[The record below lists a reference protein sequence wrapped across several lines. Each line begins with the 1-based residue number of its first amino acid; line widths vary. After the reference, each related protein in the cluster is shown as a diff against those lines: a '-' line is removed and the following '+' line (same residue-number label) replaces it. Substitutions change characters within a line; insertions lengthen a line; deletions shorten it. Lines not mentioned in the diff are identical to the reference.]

1 MILFYPGIDKQN
13 MYTTQAQSCFTHV
26 KTLIF
31 PLLILTS
38 LISCAVFES
47 DTVILWTDRPEFAL
61 YGEYFNA
68 DQNRYKVE
76 IRYFEAPAQRLVE
89 TGEYPDIV
97 AASWLNSAS
106 IRSLWRPLDDLFKKD
121 GLDEAAFYQRLLSL
135 GKIDNRQY
143 LLPVNFNIPA
153 LIFASPTRRV
163 GDDFTQSYSNPFTIE
178 MDEIKQRGKA
188 FNTGTGGIYTRMGFS
203 LSTNDEFLFLAA
215 ILFGAAFREASPIA
229 WESQALEQSIRYVN
243 EWIAEANTGV
253 QMEDDFA
260 FKYFFDPPDKLV
272 NSGRILFTYMDS
284 SRFFTLPEERRSNL
298 DFRWIAARE
307 MIPIDEWGVY
317 YGIHRRTRA
326 LNGAKAFT
334 RWFFTTETQKLLL
347 EAEKGKRTTELSFG
361 IAGGFSAM
369 RTVTEQ
375 VFPQFYPDLLGRI
388 PPENYLSPPN
398 ILPRNWI
405 SVKERVI
412 LPYLRERIRSSS
424 REEVRPLDR
433 RVSDW
438 YRLNRD

>member
-13 MYTTQAQSCFTHV
+13 MYTTHAVIFRM
-26 KTLIF
+26 KTLLF
-31 PLLILTS
+31 PVLVLTN
-38 LISCAVFES
+38 LISCAIFENN
-47 DTVILWTDRPEFAL
+47 TVILWTDRPEFAL

-68 DQNRYKVE
+68 AQNRYKVE
-76 IRYFEAPAQRLVE
+76 IRYYEAPAQRLVE

-121 GLDEAAFYQRLLSL
+121 GLDESAFYQKLLSV
-135 GKIDNRQY
+135 GKIDNHQY

-153 LIFASPTRRV
+153 IIFARE
-163 GDDFTQSYSNPFTIE
+163 FIQSYSNPFTIE
-178 MDEIKQRGKA
+178 MDEIKERGKA
-188 FNTGTGGIYTRMGFS
+188 FNTETRRVYTRMGFS
-203 LSTNDEFLFLAA
+203 PSTNDEFLFLAA
-215 ILFGAAFREASPIA
+215 ILFGAGFREASPIA
-229 WESQALEQSIRYVN
+229 WESQALEQSIRYIN
-243 EWIAEANTGV
+243 EWIAEANTSV

-284 SRFFTLPEERRSNL
+284 SRFFTLPEERRTNL
-298 DFRWIAARE
+298 DFRWISARE

-317 YGIHRRTRA
+317 YGIHKRTRA

-347 EAEKGKRTTELSFG
+347 EAEKNKRTTELSFG

-412 LPYLRERIRSSS
+412 LPYLRERIRSS
-424 REEVRPLDR
+424 RDEVRALER

-438 YRLNRD
+438 YRLNRE

>member
-1 MILFYPGIDKQN
+1 
-13 MYTTQAQSCFTHV
+13 MYTTHDT
-26 KTLIF
+26 KTRIRMLFF
-31 PLLILTS
+31 PVLAITS
-38 LISCAVFES
+38 LFSCAIFENS
-47 DTVILWTDRPEFAL
+47 TVILWTDRPEFAL

-68 DQNRYKVE
+68 AQNRYKVE

-97 AASWLNSAS
+97 AATWLTSAS
-106 IRSLWRPLDDLFKKD
+106 TRSLFRPLDDLLKKGD
-121 GLDEAAFYQRLLSL
+121 LDESSFYQRLLSL

-153 LIFASPTRRV
+153 LIFASSSRR
-163 GDDFTQSYSNPFTIE
+163 GDDFAQPYSNPFTIE
-178 MDEIKQRGKA
+178 MEEIKEHGKA
-188 FNTGTGGIYTRMGFS
+188 HNTQTGGVYTRMGFS

-215 ILFGAAFREASPIA
+215 ILHGANFREAAPIA
-229 WESQALEQSIRYVN
+229 WESQALEQSVRYVN
-243 EWIAEANTGV
+243 EWITEANTSV

-284 SRFFTLPEERRSNL
+284 SRFFTLPEERRTNL

-326 LNGAKAFT
+326 LSGAKAFT

-347 EAEKGKRTTELSFG
+347 EAEKSKRTTEISFG

-424 REEVRPLDR
+424 RDDVRALER

-438 YRLNRD
+438 YRLNRE

>member
-1 MILFYPGIDKQN
+1 
-13 MYTTQAQSCFTHV
+13 MYTTQAQGCFIHV

-38 LISCAVFES
+38 LLSCAIIEN
-47 DTVILWTDRPEFAL
+47 DTVTLWTDRPEFAL

-68 DQNRYKVE
+68 AQNRYKVE

-89 TGEYPDIV
+89 TVEYPDIV
-97 AASWLNSAS
+97 VASWLKSS
-106 IRSLWRPLDDLFKKD
+106 STRSLWRPLDDLFKND
-121 GLDEAAFYQRLLSL
+121 GLDESAFYQRLLSL

-153 LIFASPTRRV
+153 LIFASPRRRI
-163 GDDFTQSYSNPFTIE
+163 GDDFIQSYSNPFTIE
-178 MDEIKQRGKA
+178 MEEIKERGKA
-188 FNTGTGGIYTRMGFS
+188 YNTETGGIYTRMGFS
-203 LSTNDEFLFLAA
+203 PSTNDEFLFLAA
-215 ILFGAAFREASPIA
+215 ILFGVGFREASPIA
-229 WESQALEQSIRYVN
+229 WESQSLEQAIRYVS
-243 EWIAEANTGV
+243 EWIAEANTSV

-284 SRFFTLPEERRSNL
+284 SRFFTLPEERRTNL
-298 DFRWIAARE
+298 DFRWIGGRD

-347 EAEKGKRTTELSFG
+347 EAGKSKRTTEISFG

-424 REEVRPLDR
+424 RDEVRPLER

-438 YRLNRD
+438 YRLNRE

>member
-1 MILFYPGIDKQN
+1 
-13 MYTTQAQSCFTHV
+13 MYTTHTVITRIQIA
-26 KTLIF
+26 
-31 PLLILTS
+31 LILALVLAS
-38 LISCAVFES
+38 LLSCAVFES
-47 DTVILWTDRPEFAL
+47 DTVVLWTDRPEFAL

-68 DQNRYKVE
+68 AQNRYKVE
-76 IRYFEAPAQRLVE
+76 IRYYEAPAQRLVE

-121 GLDEAAFYQRLLSL
+121 GLDETAFYQKLLAV

-153 LIFASPTRRV
+153 IIFAR
-163 GDDFTQSYSNPFTIE
+163 DFTQTYTNPFTIE
-178 MDEIKQRGKA
+178 MDEIKERGKA
-188 FNTGTGGIYTRMGFS
+188 FNAEARGVYTKMGFS
-203 LSTNDEFLFLAA
+203 PSTNDEFLFLAA
-215 ILFGAAFREASPIA
+215 ILFGAGFREAAPIA
-229 WESQALEQSIRYVN
+229 WESQALEQSVRYIS
-243 EWIAEANTGV
+243 EWIAEANNGV
-253 QMEDDFA
+253 QMEDDFS

-284 SRFFTLPEERRSNL
+284 SRFFTLSEERRTNL
-298 DFRWIAARE
+298 DFRWISSRE

-317 YGIHRRTRA
+317 YGIHKRTRA
-326 LNGAKAFT
+326 LGGAKAFT

-347 EAEKGKRTTELSFG
+347 EAEKSKRTTELSFG

-388 PPENYLSPPN
+388 PPENYLSPPS

-412 LPYLRERIRSSS
+412 LPYLRDRIRSSS
-424 REEVRPLDR
+424 RDEVRALDR

>member
-1 MILFYPGIDKQN
+1 
-13 MYTTQAQSCFTHV
+13 MYTTRGVIIRIRALF
-26 KTLIF
+26 F
-31 PLLILTS
+31 PVLVLTS
-38 LISCAVFES
+38 MISCAIFEN
-47 DTVILWTDRPEFAL
+47 DTVVLWTDRPEFAL

-68 DQNRYKVE
+68 AQNRYKVE
-76 IRYFEAPAQRLVE
+76 IRYYEAPAQRLVE
-89 TGEYPDIV
+89 TGENPDIV

-106 IRSLWRPLDDLFKKD
+106 IRSLWRPLDDLFIKD
-121 GLDEAAFYQRLLSL
+121 GLDESAFYQRLLSV
-135 GKIDNRQY
+135 GKTDDHQY

-153 LIFASPTRRV
+153 IIFASPTRRV
-163 GDDFTQSYSNPFTIE
+163 GDGFTQSNPFTIE
-178 MDEIKQRGKA
+178 MDEIKERGKA
-188 FNTGTGGIYTRMGFS
+188 YNASARGVYTRMGFS
-203 LSTNDEFLFLAA
+203 PSTNDEFLFLAA
-215 ILFGAAFREASPIA
+215 ILFGAGFREASPIA
-229 WESQALEQSIRYVN
+229 WESQALEQSIRYLN
-243 EWIAEANTGV
+243 EWIADANTNV

-284 SRFFTLPEERRSNL
+284 SRFFTLPEERRTNL

-317 YGIHRRTRA
+317 YGIHKRTRA

-347 EAEKGKRTTELSFG
+347 EAEKSKRTTELSFG

-375 VFPQFYPDLLGRI
+375 VFPQFYGDLLGRI
-388 PPENYLSPPN
+388 PPENFLSPPN

-412 LPYLRERIRSSS
+412 LPYLRDRIRSTS
-424 REEVRPLDR
+424 RDEVRALER

>member
-1 MILFYPGIDKQN
+1 MILFYPGIYKPN
-13 MYTTQAQSCFTHV
+13 MYTTHTVITRIQIA
-26 KTLIF
+26 
-31 PLLILTS
+31 LILALVLAS
-38 LISCAVFES
+38 LLSCAVFES
-47 DTVILWTDRPEFAL
+47 DTVVLWTDRPEFAL

-68 DQNRYKVE
+68 AQNRYKVE
-76 IRYFEAPAQRLVE
+76 IRYYEAPAQRLVE

-121 GLDEAAFYQRLLSL
+121 GLDEAAFYQKLLAV

-153 LIFASPTRRV
+153 IIFAR
-163 GDDFTQSYSNPFTIE
+163 DFTQSYTNPFTIE
-178 MDEIKQRGKA
+178 MDEIKERGKA
-188 FNTGTGGIYTRMGFS
+188 FNTEARGVYTKMGFS
-203 LSTNDEFLFLAA
+203 PSTNDEFLFLAA
-215 ILFGAAFREASPIA
+215 ILFGAGFREASPIA
-229 WESQALEQSIRYVN
+229 WESQALEQSVRYIS
-243 EWIAEANTGV
+243 EWIAEANNGV
-253 QMEDDFA
+253 QMEDDFS

-284 SRFFTLPEERRSNL
+284 SRFFTLSEERRTNL
-298 DFRWIAARE
+298 DFRWISSRE

-317 YGIHRRTRA
+317 YGIHKRTRA
-326 LNGAKAFT
+326 LGGAKAFT

-347 EAEKGKRTTELSFG
+347 EAEKSKRTTELSFG

-412 LPYLRERIRSSS
+412 LPYLRDRIRSSS
-424 REEVRPLDR
+424 RDEVRALER

>member
-1 MILFYPGIDKQN
+1 
-13 MYTTQAQSCFTHV
+13 MYTTQTLHFFTRI
-26 KTLIF
+26 KMALI
-31 PLLILTS
+31 PVLVLASLL
-38 LISCAVFES
+38 SCAVFES
-47 DTVILWTDRPEFAL
+47 DTVVLWTDRPEFAL

-68 DQNRYKVE
+68 AQNRYKVE
-76 IRYFEAPAQRLVE
+76 IRYYEAPAQRLVE
-89 TGEYPDIV
+89 TGDYPDIV

-106 IRSLWRPLDDLFKKD
+106 IRSLFRPLDDLFKKD
-121 GLDEAAFYQRLLSL
+121 GLDEAAFYQKLLAV
-135 GKIDNRQY
+135 GKIDSRQY

-153 LIFASPTRRV
+153 IIFAAPTRRV
-163 GDDFTQSYSNPFTIE
+163 GEDFTQSWSNPFTIE
-178 MDEIKQRGKA
+178 MDEIKERGKA
-188 FNTGTGGIYTRMGFS
+188 FNAEARGVYTRMGFS
-203 LSTNDEFLFLAA
+203 PSTNDEFLFLAA
-215 ILFGAAFREASPIA
+215 ILFGAGFREAAPIA
-229 WESQALEQSIRYVN
+229 WESQALEQAIRYVN

-284 SRFFTLPEERRSNL
+284 SRFFTLSEERRTNL
-298 DFRWIAARE
+298 DFRWISSRE

-326 LNGAKAFT
+326 LSGAKAFT

-347 EAEKGKRTTELSFG
+347 EAEKSKRTTELSFG

-388 PPENYLSPPN
+388 PPESYLSPPN

-412 LPYLRERIRSSS
+412 LPYLRDRIRSSS
-424 REEVRPLDR
+424 RDEVRALER

>member
-1 MILFYPGIDKQN
+1 MILFYPGIDKRN
-13 MYTTQAQSCFTHV
+13 MYTTQERS
-26 KTLIF
+26 LIF
-31 PLLILTS
+31 RVKAVLFPILALTS
-38 LISCAVFES
+38 LLSCAIFES

-68 DQNRYKVE
+68 AQSRYKVE
-76 IRYFEAPAQRLVE
+76 IRYFEAPAQKLVE

-97 AASWLNSAS
+97 AASWLKSAS
-106 IRSLWRPLDDLFKKD
+106 IRSLWMPLDSLFKKD
-121 GLDEAAFYQRLLSL
+121 GLDETAFYQKLLSL

-153 LIFASPTRRV
+153 LIFASQRRRV
-163 GDDFTQSYSNPFTIE
+163 GDDFTQSYSTPFTIE
-178 MDEIKQRGKA
+178 MEEIKERGKA
-188 FNTGTGGIYTRMGFS
+188 YNTRTRGIFTRMGFS
-203 LSTNDEFLFLAA
+203 PSTNDEFLFLAA
-215 ILFGAAFREASPIA
+215 ILFGAGFREAAPIA
-229 WESQALEQSIRYVN
+229 WESQALEQSIRYIN
-243 EWIAEANTGV
+243 EWITEANTSV

-284 SRFFTLPEERRSNL
+284 SRFFTLPEDRRLNL
-298 DFRWIAARE
+298 DFRWISSRE

-326 LNGAKAFT
+326 LNGAKTFT
-334 RWFFTTETQKLLL
+334 KWFFTTETQKLLL
-347 EAEKGKRTTELSFG
+347 EAEKHKRTTEISFG

-375 VFPQFYPDLLGRI
+375 VFPQYYPELLGRI
-388 PPENYLSPPN
+388 PPENYLSSPN

-412 LPYLRERIRSSS
+412 LPYLRDRTRSSS
-424 REEVRPLDR
+424 RDEVRPLER